1 METLLETR
9 DLTVSFGGHVAVN
22 GVSVNIPKNRL
33 TSIIGPN
40 GAGKTTF
47 FNLLSGQLKPTRGSI
62 RFKGRDITRLSPHA
76 RTREGIG
83 RSFQITNVFPGL
95 TVRENV
101 RLAVQSR
108 MGIRYPMW
116 TRADKYP
123 KVEEKTTH
131 WLRMV
136 RLLPKENL
144 PAKNLTH
151 GGQRQLEIAMLLAL
165 ETELLLLDEPTAG
178 MSREEVPAILELL
191 RLLKEG
197 GERTLLLIEHKM
209 DLVLNLS
216 DRVLVLA
223 GGSLLAEGTPE
234 EIMRD
239 ERVQSVYLG
248 GVVHAP

>member
-9 DLTVSFGGHVAVN
+9 DLTIAFGGHVAVD
-22 GVSVNIPKNRL
+22 GVSVKIPKNRL

-62 RFKGRDITRLSPHA
+62 RFKGREITHLASHA
-76 RTREGIG
+76 RTREGID

-116 TRADKYP
+116 TRADGYP
-123 KVEEKTTH
+123 ELEEKTTH
-131 WLRMV
+131 WLEKV
-136 RLLPKENL
+136 RLLPKAAM

-151 GGQRQLEIAMLLAL
+151 GEQRQLEIAMLLAL

-178 MSREEVPAILELL
+178 MSREEVPAILEVIRLL
-191 RLLKEG
+191 REE
-197 GERTLLLIEHKM
+197 GERTILLIEHKM
-209 DLVLNLS
+209 DLILSLS

-223 GGSLLAEGTPE
+223 AGRLLAEGTPE
-234 EIMRD
+234 EIMKD
-239 ERVQSVYLG
+239 ERVQSAYLG
-248 GVVHAP
+248 GDAHAP